1 MARKKKGPGGRRKLS
16 DEDKERGELL
26 AEAIKKARNKQNMK
40 QEDLAI
46 KASIRIDTLRSIE
59 SARVFSPS
67 AFTIA
72 DLAIALG
79 EDLNEWL
86 K

>member
-1 MARKKKGPGGRRKLS
+1 MSKKKGPGGRRKLN
-16 DEDKERGELL
+16 DKDMRRGRAL
-26 AEAIKKARNKQNMK
+26 AKAIKAARKRLDLK

-46 KASIRIDTLRSIE
+46 KASVRLDTLRSIE

-67 AFTIA
+67 AFIVADIA
-72 DLAIALG
+72 KVLG
-79 EDLNEWL
+79 EDLNRWL

>member
-16 DEDKERGELL
+16 DEDKERGKLL
-26 AEAIKKARNKQNMK
+26 AEQIKAARERLGLK
-40 QEDLAI
+40 QEDLAS

-59 SARVFSPS
+59 SARVYSPS
-67 AFTIA
+67 AFIIA
-72 DLAIALG
+72 DLAKALK
-79 EDLNEWL
+79 EDLNKWL